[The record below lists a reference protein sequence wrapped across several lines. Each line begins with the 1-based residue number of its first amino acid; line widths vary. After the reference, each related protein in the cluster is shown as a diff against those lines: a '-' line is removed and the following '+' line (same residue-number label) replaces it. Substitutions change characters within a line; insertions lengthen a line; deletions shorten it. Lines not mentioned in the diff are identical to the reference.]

1 MTSPL
6 DNLRSIDERMHVDV
20 QHLRGVAHGHLGAL
34 ALSSRAGTPSDDPDA
49 RRPFGAAARP
59 HHDVNV
65 LAKPVEELH
74 QPSGGKTLGVAAE
87 QQRDLR
93 LRDAELARR
102 VSLAQS
108 SRFHQVTELRDE
120 HRPGEFV
127 VGTFEAEVAE
137 DIAAAALERRN
148 GPGSTHRRVS
158 EA

>member
-1 MTSPL
+1 MPIRRPTHKHS
-6 DNLRSIDERMHVDV
+6 
-20 QHLRGVAHGHLGAL
+20 VADGHLGAL
-34 ALSSRAGTPSDDPDA
+34 ALKSRSCTPSDDPNA
-49 RRPFGAAARP
+49 CRPFGAAARP

-65 LAKPVEELH
+65 LAKPIEELH
-74 QPSGGKTLGVAAE
+74 QPPRGKTLGVAAE

-102 VSLAQS
+102 VGLAPS

-120 HRPGEFV
+120 HRLGEFV
-127 VGTFEAEVAE
+127 VGTFEAEIAE

-148 GPGSTHRRVS
+148 GPGSTQRRVS